1 MILSYGPNDPDSR
14 DSGRDL
20 RDLFAQNWIRANADM
35 EKTLLAIREQVESD
49 GDSFD
54 GSTFEDIL
62 EELERL
68 GLVRHE
74 DDRILAT
81 SRSRQAVRDAVFEK
95 LFASLERDPSA
106 DRSRPR
112 FDGAPERLPSTRKWN
127 PGDDPR
133 DIDWNTT
140 LRNRIRRGAGT
151 AELAESDLETWET
164 ETVKSTATVLMI
176 DISHSMILYGVDRIT
191 PAKMVAIGLAE
202 FLRRRRPRDTLDV
215 IAFGNDA
222 WRIPVE
228 SIDELQA
235 GPFQTNTAEG
245 LRLARQILNERR
257 ATEKRILLVTDGK
270 PSCISE
276 NGRLYRNTK
285 GLDRRIVER
294 TLDEGTLCL
303 REGCRIS
310 TFMMAEDPLLVE
322 FVERFTRVV
331 QGKAFFTGTDRLG
344 EFVLRDWVDGRAGK
358 T

>member
-1 MILSYGPNDPDSR
+1 MILSYGPNGPDAR
-14 DSGRDL
+14 DASRDL
-20 RDLFAQNWIRANADM
+20 RDLFAQNWIRANADI
-35 EKTLLAIREQVESD
+35 EKALVAIEEAAGNPGETAD
-49 GDSFD
+49 GRS
-54 GSTFEDIL
+54 FEDIL

-68 GLVRHE
+68 DLIRKE
-74 DDRILAT
+74 DGRFLSTA
-81 SRSRQAVRDAVFEK
+81 RGRQSVRDAVFEK
-95 LFASLERDPSA
+95 LFASLERE
-106 DRSRPR
+106 RPAAR
-112 FDGAPERLPSTRKWN
+112 DHLLAEAFRERLPSTRKWQ

-133 DIDWNTT
+133 DIDWNST
-140 LRNRIRRGAGT
+140 LRNRVRREPVARD
-151 AELAESDLETWET
+151 LVESDIETWET
-164 ETVKSTATVLMI
+164 ETVQSTATVLMI
-176 DISHSMILYGVDRIT
+176 DISHSMVLYGTDRIT

-202 FLRRRRPRDTLDV
+202 FLRRHRPRDTLDV

-245 LRLARQILNERR
+245 LRLARQILHERR

-285 GLDRRIVER
+285 GLDKRIVER
-294 TLDEGTLCL
+294 TLDEGVLCQ

-310 TFMMAEDPLLVE
+310 TFMMADDPLLVE
-322 FVERFTRVV
+322 FVERFTRAV

-344 EFVLRDWVDGRAGK
+344 EFVLRDWARGK
-358 T
+358 SDRN

>member
-1 MILSYGPNDPDSR
+1 MILSYGANDPDSR

-35 EKTLLAIREQVESD
+35 EKTMLAIREQVESD

-54 GSTFEDIL
+54 GTTFEDIL

-68 GLVRHE
+68 GLVHRDGE
-74 DDRILAT
+74 RFVSTA
-81 SRSRQAVRDAVFEK
+81 RGRQSVRDTVFEK
-95 LFASLERDPSA
+95 LFASLERDSSTPEP
-106 DRSRPR
+106 RSL
-112 FDGAPERLPSTRKWN
+112 FAGVPERLPSTRKWD

-133 DIDWNTT
+133 DIDWNST
-140 LRNRIRRGAGT
+140 LRNRIRRDAGT
-151 AELAESDLETWET
+151 TGLAESDLETWET
-164 ETVKSTATVLMI
+164 EIVKSTATVLMI
-176 DISHSMILYGVDRIT
+176 DISHSMVLYGVDRIT

-257 ATEKRILLVTDGK
+257 ATEKRILMVTDGK

-310 TFMMAEDPLLVE
+310 TFMMADDPLLVE
-322 FVERFTRVV
+322 FVERFTRAV

-344 EFVLRDWVDGRAGK
+344 EFVLRDWVRGQGGEN
-358 T
+358 

>member
-35 EKTLLAIREQVESD
+35 EKTMLAIREQVESD

-54 GSTFEDIL
+54 GTTFEDIL

-68 GLVRHE
+68 GLVHRDGE
-74 DDRILAT
+74 RFVSTA
-81 SRSRQAVRDAVFEK
+81 RGRQSVRDTVFEK
-95 LFASLERDPSA
+95 LFASLERDSRTPEP
-106 DRSRPR
+106 RSL
-112 FDGAPERLPSTRKWN
+112 FAGVPERLPSTRKWD

-133 DIDWNTT
+133 DIDWNST
-140 LRNRIRRGAGT
+140 LRNRIRRDAGT
-151 AELAESDLETWET
+151 TGLAESDLETWET
-164 ETVKSTATVLMI
+164 EIVKSTATVLMI
-176 DISHSMILYGVDRIT
+176 DISHSMVLYGVDRIT

-257 ATEKRILLVTDGK
+257 ATEKRILMVTDGK

-310 TFMMAEDPLLVE
+310 TFMMADDPLLVE
-322 FVERFTRVV
+322 FVERFTRAV

-358 T
+358 A

>member
-20 RDLFAQNWIRANADM
+20 RDLFARNWIRANADM
-35 EKTLLAIREQVESD
+35 EKTMLAIREQVESD

-54 GSTFEDIL
+54 GTTFEDIL

-68 GLVRHE
+68 GLVHRDGE
-74 DDRILAT
+74 RFVSTA
-81 SRSRQAVRDAVFEK
+81 RGRQSVRDTVFEK
-95 LFASLERDPSA
+95 LFASLERDSRTPEP
-106 DRSRPR
+106 RSL
-112 FDGAPERLPSTRKWN
+112 FAGVPERLPSTRKWD

-133 DIDWNTT
+133 DIDWNST
-140 LRNRIRRGAGT
+140 LRNRIRRDAGT
-151 AELAESDLETWET
+151 TGLAESDLETWET
-164 ETVKSTATVLMI
+164 EIVKSTATVLMI
-176 DISHSMILYGVDRIT
+176 DISHSMVLYGVDRIT

-257 ATEKRILLVTDGK
+257 ATEKRILMVTDGK

-310 TFMMAEDPLLVE
+310 TFMMADDPLLVE
-322 FVERFTRVV
+322 FVERFTRAV

-344 EFVLRDWVDGRAGK
+344 EFVLRDWISGK
-358 T
+358 GPG